1 MVAVNWRKIP
11 TVLQPDELMDKAFSA
26 ATKKANLVDDPD
38 KYHRV
43 RKQMLAM
50 IQSSCDILETTLK
63 KWVSGF
69 PGRAA
74 CPQERCIAE

>member
-50 IQSSCDILETTLK
+50 IHHIAHTHQLQNAVTIWGQGARGVACD
-63 KWVSGF
+63 G
-69 PGRAA
+69 
-74 CPQERCIAE
+74 

>member
-26 ATKKANLVDDPD
+26 LQRKQILVDDPD

-50 IQSSCDILETTLK
+50 IQSSCDILKVL
-63 KWVSGF
+63 
-69 PGRAA
+69 
-74 CPQERCIAE
+74 

>member
-1 MVAVNWRKIP
+1 MVAINWRRIP

-43 RKQMLAM
+43 RKQMLAEGVR
-50 IQSSCDILETTLK
+50 QRLEDQNEDQ
-63 KWVSGF
+63 
-69 PGRAA
+69 R
-74 CPQERCIAE
+74 

>member
-1 MVAVNWRKIP
+1 MVAVNWRRIP

-50 IQSSCDILETTLK
+50 IQSSCDILETTLR
-63 KWVSGF
+63 KWISKWPSLDRLSPF
-69 PGRAA
+69 DSA
-74 CPQERCIAE
+74 